1 VLILIIVVCIRSPE
15 FESNSAKNRSRFICN
30 EKLAQENDLENES
43 ITKTSELDLYFLFI
57 EYTDFLKFQV

>member
-1 VLILIIVVCIRSPE
+1 MLFLIVVVCSCAAKDQSN
-15 FESNSAKNRSRFICN
+15 FEKIRSRFICN

-57 EYTDFLKFQV
+57 EHTGHLKF